1 MKMSKRLVSLLLCVL
16 TVISLMPLSLL
27 EVGAVENTN
36 GLDLKLAW
44 TSVPSGSSIDYV
56 WDSKETDYG
65 WDENRKIHLD
75 VSYKNDGTLSKKYNA
90 GDLKIKLKGI
100 GNANRD
106 YTMQAYDVAA
116 DYIGATNKTHKWSYS
131 WDSATDIY
139 TFINNEDI
147 DVGVAGSFELIWDY
161 SPFKTKNNYKEVLSA
176 SFYDK
181 DDNLLLKS
189 NEVTYSETR
198 FKKIPYAFTNMYR
211 AYSIL
216 LSSFDTSA
224 IKLDTSKEYICYKV
238 DARLYWA
245 YKQTYKQKGEVPLRE
260 DSIEQTFKISADA
273 LVFDDSKTYLSSNKG
288 EGSNKYYTVSNTP
301 TLYIFYPCDKNYD
314 SSGKVIGYNGRSGEV
329 SCSAKGMYYED
340 DFYTDFIDNTDTYGI
355 QSELYTDYVWGSRLW
370 TSFSNY
376 VSGNENKYY
385 NDNYVSPELLY
396 SKNDYDLTVDTY
408 NSWINGFDGKDIA
421 IGNFLSLR
429 WYKSDED
436 GEYYVVFKFNG
447 QTLNKRADS
456 ILDIVDI
463 INNDVNTYTSCESD
477 DKYTENLR
485 RTYTATLV
493 EGSGTK
499 GKLKVDCS
507 YVHTPKEN
515 TSTEVVLDRDD
526 ALGDSVRGIDGLGIT
541 YDFIFATTNK
551 YYNRLLKDNEYSW
564 KSVTLPKKSDIVSF
578 DNTVVD
584 CKIKVLV
591 RYVNSKN
598 YILLKETQLSDEEV
612 VYDLPEGVCGVKLV
626 ILKGDEKV
634 DYTLYKLFKASL
646 KVDLHLDKSLNTD
659 DEYIADGVYID
670 SRVIINPYYSY
681 YVNGIEKDL
690 KDSKYF
696 AIDNYYDSFE
706 GFFTNEEVGNYGDKG
721 YGVSISTFDK
731 NTYGHEVTRSTPN
744 KTGFTSRVYAP
755 IHILK
760 NILKSYLSYNDYK
773 KVSDTVDS
781 YNLDA
786 TLHFECNNQK
796 TPLTKFSVVLMLQD
810 TCFLD
815 SKDLSPESILKNSKI
830 SLVEEDYKYKSVSDF
845 VKVKLVKDY
854 KGCVFIRYDF
864 DFSNQKDIC
873 LDKDSNE
880 IRISLPVKYDKLS
893 KSSNASLKFG
903 NGKWDD
909 WSSNITYMGVIIDD
923 DMSIESSLRCFSDIY
938 DFNDNN
944 VTKELMYYTSCG
956 VPKPSGAKEYYRK
969 ATLSSKTSLNNYY
982 TEENTSTLLGGDI
995 NYLLELSPKSG
1006 EPYYGIDF
1014 TWMLDNSSDWV
1025 GTFKSLGRFNI
1036 NSSLGYSPLLY
1047 YTYSDNPTEDDWVKG
1062 KYNYVDAKNAW
1073 TLPEGNVKG
1082 LRYKISVEDYEDVRF
1097 SDTAS
1102 VYISMSAPTSED
1114 LVGKYFKAKFTA
1126 KYLLSKDKND
1136 WETLE
1141 SNEVST
1147 KLEKG
1152 IGNLKVLKTD
1162 SSDNNPLSDAH
1173 FDIYNSDGS
1182 VYLSDVVTDD
1192 KGEILVSNMPYGDY
1206 YVKEAKAPKGYVY
1219 SDKKVNFTISS
1230 DDWLI
1235 LNVKNDRIKGTV
1247 EITKKSSISDGYY
1260 DELGNFVRMIT
1271 HWDSSQ
1277 ARLLK
1282 GAVFN
1287 LYDDSN
1293 NLLKSNLVT
1302 NAEGNLRISDLDWG
1316 TYHLKEVKAPDY
1328 YVITNTSKDIKF
1340 SINKDNIESPISLNV
1355 ENCQKPAKVLVK
1367 AFEMSDDGSIS
1378 NTPVQGAEFRLGYGS
1393 SITDKNGIA
1402 FESDNFVF
1410 GNYSLDCTKVPAG
1423 YSKPDISNK
1432 NIVVSEENCNEP
1444 LVIKVGIER
1453 KKASVKFYKVDDKD
1467 ILVPGAKYGLYKE
1480 DGTLIATAITN
1491 DNGFATFE
1499 NTPWGFKYYIQE
1511 IEAPKGYSLN
1521 TEKYKFEV
1529 TANNSDRNLILSVKD
1544 DTLKGSATLL
1554 KTDYS
1559 SGEPVQDAV
1568 YNVYKSDGTLLLKGL
1583 KTNNE
1588 GKLIAKDLEWGT
1600 YYFKEVTAPSGYCLS
1615 DEKVYFSVNYETV
1628 LNEQIVTAEDIKKVD
1643 NTIRITKEIPLA
1655 DINSAQGTPTFLYQI
1670 DGVTDDNKELLYN
1683 ASIVFDKD
1691 SIDLYKEKNPDKTTI
1706 SLSTNVPIADK
1717 GIYTISEKSVLRYAS
1732 SMVVDLKNGEQLSD
1746 NRVVFNIKG
1755 NTNLGE
1761 VTFKSDKLVNS
1772 GLSSNDYSTNVI
1784 SVFEGK
1790 DKPMNKLVAV
1800 YAENTLSTET
1810 IDKSKLTVYMQYT
1823 DGSKKEVAVD
1833 DCTLS
1838 KETFDLSKYSDNT
1851 VYVSYTEEGKTYKT
1865 SFNVIV
1871 AGESE
1876 FSYHELEDGT
1886 LAIDGYKGTD
1896 TTVYFPSQINGKK
1909 VSTIQSNPDEN
1920 GYYSSVSG
1928 LGNVKEVIISDG
1940 IEVIGNGAFKNI
1952 YSSIRY
1958 ILGKGIRR
1966 IEDNAFRE
1974 SKCDFDNIYLPN
1986 CEYVGANAFQYGN
1999 KMIQSLTLKGDNIII
2014 GDSAFY
2020 YVNVLGDMT
2029 LKGDSIIIGA
2039 NAFYSANVL
2048 GDITVDGENVIIGGR
2063 AFYDVSK
2070 YESSENYTYNT
2081 NPGDIVLK
2089 GISSIDSNAF
2099 YEASFKNLIIEGN
2112 GKDSILKSY
2121 SFNWLCYYM
2130 YYNTSNQYKRLAEYY
2145 ENNDCFISIKNV
2157 GTIEKYAFS
2166 SSYHYMGNVF
2176 IEGIDT
2182 KIGESAF
2189 ENLGWNIYSYSDYNS
2204 ILKLTGTFSELNRGA
2219 FRYCSFMTADISGIS
2234 SDTLLDGSL
2243 FNYNPRLKVVK
2254 NANGVLKY
2262 SNSMFD
2268 SCRNLENVEGFREDA
2283 VIEENAFKDTK
2294 FEQVLKDKGLIA

>member
-27 EVGAVENTN
+27 EVGAVENKN
-36 GLDLKLAW
+36 GLELKLAW
-44 TSVPSGSSIDYV
+44 TSASSGSSTEYI
-56 WDSKETDYG
+56 WDSKETYPG
-65 WDENRKIHLD
+65 WDEDREIHLD

-100 GNANRD
+100 GSANRD
-106 YTMQAYDVAA
+106 YITQANRIAA
-116 DYIGATNKTHKWSYS
+116 DHMYDTNKTHKWSYS
-131 WDSATDIY
+131 WDSATDMY

-147 DVGVAGSFELIWDY
+147 DVGVAGSFELIWFY

-198 FKKIPYAFTNMYR
+198 FKKIPYAFTDMFRDN
-211 AYSIL
+211 YSL

-224 IKLDTSKEYICYKV
+224 IKLDTSKEYICYEV
-238 DARLYWA
+238 SASLR
-245 YKQTYKQKGEVPLRE
+245 QEGEVPLRK

-273 LVFDDSKTYLSSNKG
+273 LVFDNSKNYLTSNKE
-288 EGSNKYYTVSNTP
+288 EGGNKYYTVSNTP

-314 SSGKVIGYNGRSGEV
+314 SSGRVLGYNGRSGEV

-340 DFYTDFIDNTDTYGI
+340 DYYTDFIDKTATFNI
-355 QSELYTDYVWGSRLW
+355 KSKLYTEYVWDSRLW

-376 VSGNENKYY
+376 VSGNENKYF
-385 NDNYVSPELLY
+385 DDKYVSPEFLY

-408 NSWINGFDGKDIA
+408 NSWIDGFDGKDIA
-421 IGNFLSLR
+421 IGFMLYLR
-429 WYKSDED
+429 WYKDSDD
-436 GEYYVVFKFNG
+436 GSYYATFRFNN
-447 QTLNKRADS
+447 QTLTKRADS
-456 ILDIVDI
+456 ISDIIDA
-463 INNDVNTYTSCESD
+463 INNDVNTYTSLGD
-477 DKYTENLR
+477 DDDTSTVS

-499 GKLKVDCS
+499 GKLKVDCKCNK
-507 YVHTPKEN
+507 YFKD
-515 TSTEVVLDRDD
+515 TSVDVVLDRDD
-526 ALGDSVRGIDGLGIT
+526 ALGDSVKCIDGLGVT

-551 YYNRLLKDNEYSW
+551 DYNRLLKDNEYSW
-564 KSVTLPKKSDIVSF
+564 KSVTLPKKSDIVSL

-591 RYVNSKN
+591 RYANSKD
-598 YILLKETQLSDEEV
+598 YTLLKEVQLSDEEV
-612 VYDLPEGVCGVKLV
+612 VCDLPEGVCGVKLV

-634 DYTLYKLFKASL
+634 DYTMYKLFKASL
-646 KVDLHLDKSLNTD
+646 KVDLHLDKSLNTK
-659 DEYIADGVYID
+659 DEYIIEKGAD
-670 SRVIINPYYSY
+670 SQVIINPYYSY
-681 YVNGIEKDL
+681 YVNGTEKDL

-706 GFFTNEEVGNYGDKG
+706 AFSADVGNYGDKKQ
-721 YGVSISTFDK
+721 YGVHISTFDK
-731 NTYGHEVTRSTPN
+731 NAYGHEVIRSTPN
-744 KTGFTSRVYAP
+744 YTGHTSRVYAP
-755 IHILK
+755 IHTLENVINLYSYYDNSHQVSNTINSYDLK
-760 NILKSYLSYNDYK
+760 AS
-773 KVSDTVDS
+773 VRFV
-781 YNLDA
+781 
-786 TLHFECNNQK
+786 CVNQK

-815 SKDLSPESILKNSKI
+815 SKDLSPESILKNSEI
-830 SLVEEDYKYKSVSDF
+830 SLSKNYQDKPISLDF

-854 KGCVFIRYDF
+854 KGCIFIRYDF
-864 DFSNQKDIC
+864 DFSSQKDIYMDDDH
-873 LDKDSNE
+873 LNE
-880 IRISLPVKYDKLS
+880 LNITLPVKHDKLS
-893 KSSNASLKFG
+893 KSSNAIFDFG
-903 NGKWDD
+903 KGYWN
-909 WSSNITYMGVIIDD
+909 SNQTYTGVIIDD
-923 DMSIESSLRCFSDIY
+923 DMSIRFDDTYLDDGVVSDIY

-944 VTKELMYYTSCG
+944 VTDESVYYISCKIPQYTS
-956 VPKPSGAKEYYRK
+956 AKEYYRK

-982 TEENTSTLLGGDI
+982 TEENNSALLGGDI

-1014 TWMLDNSSDWV
+1014 TWMFDNSSDWV
-1025 GTFKSLGRFNI
+1025 GTLKSLGKFSVHNT
-1036 NSSLGYSPLLY
+1036 NGYDVAVPLY
-1047 YTYSDNPTEDDWVKG
+1047 YTYSDNPTEDDWFEC
-1062 KYNYVDAKNAW
+1062 KYNYVGIKNAW

-1082 LRYKISVEDYEDVRF
+1082 LRYKISVEDYKNVRL
-1097 SDTAS
+1097 SGAAS
-1102 VYISMSAPTSED
+1102 VYISMSAPTSEN

-1126 KYLLSKDKND
+1126 KYLLSADKND

-1182 VYLSDVVTDD
+1182 VYLADMVTDD
-1192 KGEILVSNMPYGDY
+1192 NGEILVSNMPYGNY
-1206 YVKEAKAPKGYVY
+1206 YVKETKIPKGYTCLNE
-1219 SDKKVNFTISS
+1219 KVNFTISS
-1230 DDWLI
+1230 NDWFI
-1235 LNVKNDRIKGTV
+1235 LNLKNDRIKGTV
-1247 EITKKSSISDGYY
+1247 EITKKSAVSGYY
-1260 DELGNFVRMIT
+1260 DESGNYVGMIT
-1271 HWDSSQ
+1271 NWSSSQ
-1277 ARLLK
+1277 AHLLK

-1328 YVITNTSKDIKF
+1328 YVITNTSKDTKF
-1340 SINKDNIESPISLNV
+1340 TINRDNIESPISLNV
-1355 ENCQKPAKVLVK
+1355 ENGQKPAKVLVK

-1378 NTPVQGAEFRLGYGS
+1378 NIPVQGVEFRLGSGS
-1393 SITDKNGIA
+1393 STTDKNGIA

-1410 GNYSLDCTKVPAG
+1410 NNYSLYCTKVPMG
-1423 YSKPDISNK
+1423 YSIPDISNK

-1444 LVIKVGIER
+1444 VVIKVGIER
-1453 KKASVKFYKVDDKD
+1453 KKVSVKFYKVDAKD
-1467 ILVPGAKYGLYKE
+1467 VLVPGAKYGLYKE
-1480 DGTLIATAITN
+1480 DGTLIATTITN
-1491 DNGFATFE
+1491 DKGFATFE
-1499 NTPWGFKYYIQE
+1499 SIPWGFKYYIRE

-1521 TEKYKFEV
+1521 TEKYKFEI

-1544 DTLKGSATLL
+1544 DTLKGSVTLL

-1559 SGEPVQDAV
+1559 SGEPVQGAV
-1568 YNVYKSDGTLLLKGL
+1568 YNVYKSDDTLLSEGL

-1670 DGVTDDNKELLYN
+1670 DGVSDDNKELLYN

-1706 SLSTNVPIADK
+1706 SLSTNVPIIDK

-1761 VTFKSDKLVNS
+1761 VAFKSDKLVNS

-1784 SVFEGK
+1784 SVSEGK

-1800 YAENTLSTET
+1800 YTEDTLSTET

-1833 DCTLS
+1833 SCTLS

-1865 SFNVIV
+1865 SFNVTV
-1871 AGESE
+1871 AGESD

-1909 VSTIQSNPDEN
+1909 VSTIQSNPNEN

-1928 LGNVKEVIISDG
+1928 LDNVKEVIISDG
-1940 IEVIGNGAFKNI
+1940 IEVIGNGAFRNI

-1958 ILGKGIRR
+1958 ILGKGIHR
-1966 IEDNAFRE
+1966 IEDNAFSE

-1999 KMIQSLTLKGDNIII
+1999 KLFQSL
-2014 GDSAFY
+2014 
-2020 YVNVLGDMT
+2020 T
-2029 LKGDSIIIGA
+2029 LKGDSIIIG
-2039 NAFYSANVL
+2039 NSAFYDANVL
-2048 GDITVDGENVIIGGR
+2048 GNIILDGKNVTISDR

-2070 YESSENYTYNT
+2070 YDSLNYTYND

-2089 GISSIDSNAF
+2089 GISSIGSYAF

-2112 GKDSILKSY
+2112 GKDSVLKSN
-2121 SFNWLCYYM
+2121 SFNWLCYNM
-2130 YYNTSNQYKRLAEYY
+2130 CRNNGDQYKRLAEYY

-2157 GTIEKYAFS
+2157 GTIEKYAFES
-2166 SSYHYMGNVF
+2166 NYHFMGNVL
-2176 IEGIDT
+2176 IEGNDT
-2182 KIGESAF
+2182 KIGEVAF
-2189 ENLGWNIYSYSDYNS
+2189 DDLGKNIQSYSDYNN
-2204 ILKLTGTFSELNRGA
+2204 ILKLTGTFSEINRGA
-2219 FRYCSFMTADISGIS
+2219 FRDSSFMTADLTGIS
-2234 SDTLLDGSL
+2234 SDTLLSDSL
-2243 FNYNPRLKVVK
+2243 FWYDTRLKVVK
-2254 NANGVLKY
+2254 NANGILKY
-2262 SNSMFD
+2262 SISMFEY
-2268 SCRNLENVEGFREDA
+2268 CGNLENVEGFREDA

-2294 FEQVLKDKGLIA
+2294 FEQVLKDKGLIT

>member
-1 MKMSKRLVSLLLCVL
+1 MKMSKRLVSLLLCIL
-16 TVISLMPLSLL
+16 TVVSLMPLSLL

-36 GLDLKLAW
+36 GLELKLNW
-44 TSVPSGSSIDYV
+44 VSVPHGSSSTDYV
-56 WDSKETDYG
+56 WNSSEFGGSEDRS
-65 WDENRKIHLD
+65 IHLD

-90 GDLKIKLKGI
+90 GDLKIKLNGI
-100 GNANRD
+100 GNANRY
-106 YTMQAYDVAA
+106 YTRLASDVAA
-116 DYIGATNKTHKWSYS
+116 DYMSDTDKTHKWSYS
-131 WDSATDIY
+131 WDSATDMY

-147 DVGVAGSFELIWDY
+147 DVGVAGSFELIWGY
-161 SPFKTKNNYKEVLSA
+161 SPYETKNNYKEVLSA

-198 FKKIPYAFTNMYR
+198 FKKIPYAFTKIANKG
-211 AYSIL
+211 SS
-216 LSSFDTSA
+216 LSSFDTSNIA
-224 IKLDTSKEYICYKV
+224 LDDSKEYIGFDV
-238 DARLYWA
+238 DARLHWYLDE
-245 YKQTYKQKGEVPLRE
+245 KGEVPLQW
-260 DSIEQTFKISADA
+260 DSVIQTFKISADA
-273 LVFDDSKTYLSSNKG
+273 LVFDDNKKYLMCNEEKDD
-288 EGSNKYYTVSNTP
+288 NKYYTVNGNDKDK
-301 TLYIFYPCDKNYD
+301 LYVFYPCDKIKD
-314 SSGKVIGYNGRSGEV
+314 SSGKVTGRKGRNV
-329 SCSAKGMYYED
+329 DISCTAKGKYCED
-340 DFYTDFIDNTDTYGI
+340 DYYTDFKDQTYSYKI
-355 QSELYTDYVWGSRLW
+355 NPVSYNEYEWGERLW
-370 TSFSNY
+370 TSFSNK
-376 VSGNENKYY
+376 VTGTNHGNMHLNSDDYKA
-385 NDNYVSPELLY
+385 DFCVRDGWVSPKTMY

-408 NSWINGFDGKDIA
+408 NSWIDGFDGEDID
-421 IGNFLSLR
+421 IGNIRDSLYLR
-429 WYKSDED
+429 WYKDSDD
-436 GEYYVVFKFNG
+436 GNFYVAFRINMG
-447 QTLNKRADS
+447 QTLKKRADS
-456 ILDIVDI
+456 ISDVVDV
-463 INNDVNTYTSCESD
+463 INKDVNTYTSCEGSNE
-477 DKYTENLR
+477 YTERSR

-493 EGSGTK
+493 EGSGSK
-499 GKLKVDCS
+499 GKIRLDCS
-507 YVHTPKEN
+507 YVHTPNYN
-515 TSTEVVLDRDD
+515 TSKEVVLDRDD
-526 ALGDSVRGIDGLGIT
+526 AIGNSVKCIDGLGIT

-551 YYNRLLKDNEYSW
+551 QYNRLLKDNEYSW

-578 DNTVVD
+578 DGTVVD

-591 RYVNSKN
+591 RYVNDKD
-598 YILLKETQLSDEEV
+598 YTLLKETQLLDEEA

-626 ILKGDEKV
+626 ILKGNEQV
-634 DYTLYKLFKASL
+634 DYTMYKLFKANL
-646 KVDLHLDKSLNTD
+646 KVDLHLDKSLNTK
-659 DEYIADGVYID
+659 DEYIIEDD
-670 SRVIINPYYSY
+670 SDDSIIEITPHYSY
-681 YVNGIEKDL
+681 YVNGVEKDL

-696 AIDNYYDSFE
+696 ATYNYYD
-706 GFFTNEEVGNYGDKG
+706 TIDNPWVGNYGDKQ
-721 YGVSISTFDK
+721 GVLIKTFDK
-731 NTYGHEVTRSTPN
+731 NTYGHEVTRSTPGGSVL
-744 KTGFTSRVYAP
+744 TRREWVH
-755 IHILK
+755 IHALK
-760 NILKSYLSYNDYK
+760 NAISYYLYYDNYDNK
-773 KVSDTVDS
+773 EVSNTVDS
-781 YNLDA
+781 YNLKTRLD
-786 TLHFECNNQK
+786 FICNDK
-796 TPLTKFSVVLMLQD
+796 EAPLTKFSISFLLQD
-810 TCFLD
+810 TVID
-815 SKDLSPESILKNSKI
+815 NKDLSPESILKNSKI
-830 SLVEEDYKYKSVSDF
+830 YLQSIDQDNVKVKDNH
-845 VKVKLVKDY
+845 VKVKLIKDY
-854 KGCVFIRYDF
+854 KVKGCIFIRYDF
-864 DFSNQKDIC
+864 DFTDERDTFLGGNYGSVD
-873 LDKDSNE
+873 LDATHLY
-880 IRISLPVKYDKLS
+880 ISLPVKYDKLS
-893 KSSNASLKFG
+893 PGLSNTHMGIIIEDNMLVEAHRSDSQQGTAKDTDDYNE
-903 NGKWDD
+903 NGKTDED
-909 WSSNITYMGVIIDD
+909 VYYDSAKISRYSS
-923 DMSIESSLRCFSDIY
+923 
-938 DFNDNN
+938 
-944 VTKELMYYTSCG
+944 
-956 VPKPSGAKEYYRK
+956 AKEYYRK
-969 ATLSSKTSLNNYY
+969 ATLRSRTPLDNYY
-982 TEENTSTLLGGDI
+982 SEENKPVVLGEDI
-995 NYLLELSPKSG
+995 DYLLELSPKSA
-1006 EPYYGIDF
+1006 ESYYGIDF
-1014 TWMLDNSSDWV
+1014 TWMFDNSSDWV
-1025 GTFKSLGRFNI
+1025 GTLKSLGKFGV
-1036 NSSLGYSPLLY
+1036 NSPQGYYPQLY
-1047 YTYSDNPTEDDWVKG
+1047 YTYSDNPTEDDWVKS
-1062 KYNYVDAKNAW
+1062 KYNYVDVKNAW
-1073 TLPEGNVKG
+1073 TLPEGDVKG
-1082 LRYKISVEDYEDVRF
+1082 LRYKISVEDYNDVKL

-1152 IGNLKVLKTD
+1152 AGNLKVLKTD

-1206 YVKEAKAPKGYVY
+1206 YVKETKSPKGYVY

-1247 EITKKSSISDGYY
+1247 KVTKLSMQGGEYWTDGGYY
-1260 DELGNFVRMIT
+1260 DESGNFVNIKSPWVSPTR
-1271 HWDSSQ
+1271 S
-1277 ARLLK
+1277 LK
-1282 GAVFN
+1282 GAVFD

-1302 NAEGNLRISDLDWG
+1302 DAEGSLRIPDLDWG

-1328 YVITNTSKDIKF
+1328 YVITNTSKDTKF
-1340 SINKDNIESPISLNV
+1340 TINRDNVESPISLNV
-1355 ENCQKPAKVLVK
+1355 ENGQKPAKVLVE

-1378 NTPVQGAEFRLGYGS
+1378 NIPVQGVTFNFDVHKA
-1393 SITDKNGIA
+1393 ITDKNGKA

-1410 GNYSLDCTKVPAG
+1410 GTYYFGCTEVPEG
-1423 YSKPDISNK
+1423 YSKPDIPNGGA
-1432 NIVVSEENCNEP
+1432 IVVSEENCDKP
-1444 LVIKVGIER
+1444 LVIKVGLKR

-1467 ILVPGAKYGLYKE
+1467 VLVPGAKYGLYKE
-1480 DGTLIATAITN
+1480 DGTLIATATTN
-1491 DNGFATFE
+1491 EKGFATFE
-1499 NTPWGFKYYIQE
+1499 NIPCFTTLESIPLGIKYYIQE
-1511 IEAPKGYSLN
+1511 IDAPKGYSLN
-1521 TEKYKFEV
+1521 TEKYKFKV
-1529 TANNSDRNLILSVKD
+1529 TTNNNDLVLSVKD
-1544 DTLKGSATLL
+1544 NTLKGSVILL

-1559 SGEPVQDAV
+1559 SGEPVQGAV
-1568 YNVYKSDGTLLLKGL
+1568 YNVYKSDGTLLLKDL

-1600 YYFKEVTAPSGYCLS
+1600 YYFKEATAPSGYCLS

-1706 SLSTNVPIADK
+1706 SLSTNVPIIDK
-1717 GIYTISEKSVLRYAS
+1717 GIYTVSEKSVLRYAS
-1732 SMVVDLKNGEQLSD
+1732 SGVVDLKNGEQLSD

-1761 VTFKSDKLVNS
+1761 VTFKSDKLINS

-1800 YAENTLSTET
+1800 YAEDTLSTET

-1851 VYVSYTEEGKTYKT
+1851 VYVSYIEEGKTYKT
-1865 SFNVIV
+1865 SFNVTV

-1920 GYYSSVSG
+1920 GYYSRVSG
-1928 LGNVKEVIISDG
+1928 LDNVKEVIISDG

-2014 GDSAFY
+2014 GDFAFY
-2020 YVNVLGDMT
+2020 Y
-2029 LKGDSIIIGA
+2029 
-2039 NAFYSANVL
+2039 ANVS
-2048 GDITVDGENVIIGGR
+2048 GDITIDGKNVTIGER

-2070 YESSENYTYNT
+2070 YESPENYTYNT
-2081 NPGDIVLK
+2081 NPGNIVLK
-2089 GISSIDSNAF
+2089 GVSSIGSNAF

-2112 GKDSILKSY
+2112 GKDSVLKSY

-2130 YYNTSNQYKRLAEYY
+2130 YYTSNQYESLAKYY
-2145 ENNDCFISIKNV
+2145 KNNDCFISIKNV

-2189 ENLGWNIYSYSDYNS
+2189 ENLGGNIYSYSDYNS

-2243 FNYNPRLKVVK
+2243 FNYSPRLKVVK

-2294 FEQVLKDKGLIA
+2294 FEQVLKDKGLIT

>member
-36 GLDLKLAW
+36 GLELKLAW
-44 TSVPSGSSIDYV
+44 TSVPSGSSTDYV

-106 YTMQAYDVAA
+106 YIMQAYDVAA

-131 WDSATDIY
+131 WDSATDMY

-147 DVGVAGSFELIWDY
+147 DVGVAGSFELIWNY

-273 LVFDDSKTYLSSNKG
+273 LVFDDSKNYLSSNKE

-340 DFYTDFIDNTDTYGI
+340 DYYTDFIDKTDTYGI

-385 NDNYVSPELLY
+385 NDNYISPELLY
-396 SKNDYDLTVDTY
+396 SKNDYDLTVATY

-429 WYKSDED
+429 WYKSDEN

-456 ILDIVDI
+456 ISDIVDI
-463 INNDVNTYTSCESD
+463 INNDVNTYTSCESA

-507 YVHTPKEN
+507 YVHVPEEN
-515 TSTEVVLDRDD
+515 TSTEVVLDKDD
-526 ALGDSVRGIDGLGIT
+526 ALGDSVKGIDGLGMT

-564 KSVTLPKKSDIVSF
+564 KSVTLPKKSDIISF
-578 DNTVVD
+578 DNTAVD

-591 RYVNSKN
+591 RYANSKD
-598 YILLKETQLSDEEV
+598 YTLLKEMQLSDEEV

-626 ILKGDEKV
+626 ILKSDEKV
-634 DYTLYKLFKASL
+634 DYTMYKLFKASL

-659 DEYIADGVYID
+659 DEYIEDGVYMD

-706 GFFTNEEVGNYGDKG
+706 GFFTNEAVGNYGDKK
-721 YGVSISTFDK
+721 YGVGISTFDK

-755 IHILK
+755 IHTLE
-760 NILKSYLSYNDYK
+760 NILKSYLSYKDYK

-815 SKDLSPESILKNSKI
+815 SKDLSSESILKNSKI
-830 SLVEEDYKYKSVSDF
+830 SLVEQDYKYKSVSDF

-864 DFSNQKDIC
+864 DFSNQRDIC

-880 IRISLPVKYDKLS
+880 IRISLPVKHDKLS

-909 WSSNITYMGVIIDD
+909 WSSNITYMGIIIDD
-923 DMSIESSLRCFSDIY
+923 DMSIKSSLRCFSDIY

-944 VTKELMYYTSCG
+944 VTKELMYYISCG
-956 VPKPSGAKEYYRK
+956 VPEHSGAKEYYRK
-969 ATLSSKTSLNNYY
+969 STLISKTSLNNYY
-982 TEENTSTLLGGDI
+982 TEENNSVLLGGGID
-995 NYLLELSPKSG
+995 YLLKLSPKSA

-1014 TWMLDNSSDWV
+1014 TWMFDNSSDWI
-1025 GTFKSLGRFNI
+1025 GTLKSLGRFSI
-1036 NSSLGYSPLLY
+1036 NSPLGYSPLLY

-1062 KYNYVDAKNAW
+1062 KYNYVDVKNAW
-1073 TLPEGNVKG
+1073 TLPEGDVKG
-1082 LRYKISVEDYEDVRF
+1082 LRYKISVEDYNDVKL

-1126 KYLLSKDKND
+1126 KYLLSADKND

-1206 YVKEAKAPKGYVY
+1206 YVKETKAPKGYVY

-1247 EITKKSSISDGYY
+1247 EITKKSAVSSY
-1260 DELGNFVRMIT
+1260 DDESGNYVEMIT
-1271 HWDSSQ
+1271 NWDSSE
-1277 ARLLK
+1277 AHLLK
-1282 GAVFN
+1282 GAVFD

-1328 YVITNTSKDIKF
+1328 YVITNTSKDTKF
-1340 SINKDNIESPISLNV
+1340 TINRDNVESPISLNV
-1355 ENCQKPAKVLVK
+1355 ENGQKPAKVLVK
-1367 AFEMSDDGSIS
+1367 AFEMSDDGSVS
-1378 NTPVQGAEFRLGYGS
+1378 NIPVQGVEFRLGSGS
-1393 SITDKNGIA
+1393 STTDKNGIA

-1410 GNYSLDCTKVPAG
+1410 GNYSLYCTKVPAG
-1423 YSKPDISNK
+1423 YSIPDTNNR
-1432 NIVVSEENCNEP
+1432 NIVVSEENCKEP
-1444 LVIKVGIER
+1444 VVIKVGIER

-1467 ILVPGAKYGLYKE
+1467 ELVPGAKYGLYKE
-1480 DGTLIATAITN
+1480 DGTLIDTAITN
-1491 DNGFATFE
+1491 EKGFATFE
-1499 NTPWGFKYYIQE
+1499 NIPWGFKYYIQE

-1521 TEKYKFEV
+1521 TEKYRFEV
-1529 TANNSDRNLILSVKD
+1529 TANNSDRNLILSVED
-1544 DTLKGSATLL
+1544 DTLKGSVTLL

-1559 SGEPVQDAV
+1559 SGEPVQGAV
-1568 YNVYKSDGTLLLKGL
+1568 YNVYKSDDTLLLKGL

-1600 YYFKEVTAPSGYCLS
+1600 YYFKEVTAPNGYCLS

-1628 LNEQIVTAEDIKKVD
+1628 LNVQIVTAEDIKKVD
-1643 NTIRITKEIPLA
+1643 NTIRVTKEIPLA

-1706 SLSTNVPIADK
+1706 SLSTNVPIIDK
-1717 GIYTISEKSVLRYAS
+1717 GIYTVSEKSVLRYAS
-1732 SMVVDLKNGEQLSD
+1732 SWVADLKNGEQLSD

-1772 GLSSNDYSTNVI
+1772 GLSSNDYSINVI
-1784 SVFEGK
+1784 SVSEGK
-1790 DKPMNKLVAV
+1790 DKPMDKLVAV
-1800 YAENTLSTET
+1800 YAEDTLSTET
-1810 IDKSKLTVYMQYT
+1810 IDKSKLTVYMQYS

-1865 SFNVIV
+1865 SFNVTV

-1909 VSTIQSNPDEN
+1909 VSTIQSNPDES

-1928 LGNVKEVIISDG
+1928 LDNVKEVIISDG
-1940 IEVIGNGAFKNI
+1940 IEVIGNSAFQ
-1952 YSSIRY
+1952 STSIRY

-1966 IEDNAFRE
+1966 IEDNAFRY
-1974 SKCDFDNIYLPN
+1974 SSGDFDSIYLPN
-1986 CEYVGANAFQYGN
+1986 CEYVGAEAFEYGN
-1999 KMIQSLTLKGDNIII
+1999 KLIQSL
-2014 GDSAFY
+2014 
-2020 YVNVLGDMT
+2020 T
-2029 LKGDSIIIGA
+2029 LKGDSIIIG
-2039 NAFYSANVL
+2039 NYAFDNANVL
-2048 GDITVDGENVIIGGR
+2048 GDIIIDGKNVTISDG
-2063 AFYDVSK
+2063 AFYDVSR
-2070 YESSENYTYNT
+2070 YDSLNYTYND

-2089 GISSIDSNAF
+2089 GVSSIGSSAF

-2112 GKDSILKSY
+2112 GKDSVLKSY
-2121 SFNWLCYYM
+2121 SFTWL
-2130 YYNTSNQYKRLAEYY
+2130 YYNMCRNNGDQYKRLAEYC

-2157 GTIEKYAFS
+2157 GTIEKYAFGS
-2166 SSYHYMGNVF
+2166 CYQFMGNVF

-2189 ENLGWNIYSYSDYNS
+2189 GNMGTNIESYSDYNN
-2204 ILKLTGTFSELNRGA
+2204 ILKLTGTFSEINRGA
-2219 FRYCSFMTADISGIS
+2219 FSYGSFMTADLSGVS
-2234 SDTLLDGSL
+2234 SDTLLGDYL
-2243 FNYNPRLKVVK
+2243 FSYIRRLKVVK
-2254 NANGVLKY
+2254 NANGILKY
-2262 SNSMFD
+2262 PNSMFK
-2268 SCRNLENVEGFREDA
+2268 SCRSLENVEGFREDA
-2283 VIEENAFKDTK
+2283 VIGEGVFEDTK
-2294 FEQVLKDKGLIA
+2294 FEQVLKDKGLLS

>member
-27 EVGAVENTN
+27 EVGAVENKN
-36 GLDLKLAW
+36 GLKLNLAW
-44 TSVPSGSSIDYV
+44 TSVSSGSSTEYI
-56 WDSKETDYG
+56 WDSKETDNG
-65 WDENRKIHLD
+65 WDKDRKIHLE

-100 GNANRD
+100 GNAYRD
-106 YTMQAYDVAA
+106 YIVRAVDIAA
-116 DYIGATNKTHKWSYS
+116 DYIDSTNKTHKWSYS
-131 WDSATDIY
+131 WDKATDMY

-147 DVGVAGSFELIWDY
+147 DVGVAGSFELIWEY
-161 SPFKTKNNYKEVLSA
+161 SPFRTKNNYKEVLSA

-198 FKKIPYAFTNMYR
+198 FKKIPYAFKGIS
-211 AYSIL
+211 YSGSL
-216 LSSFDTSA
+216 LSSFDTSN
-224 IKLDTSKEYICYKV
+224 IDLDDSKEYVSLSV
-238 DARLYWA
+238 DTRLCWDYN
-245 YKQTYKQKGEVPLRE
+245 KEGEVPIQK
-260 DSIEQTFKISADA
+260 DSVSQTFKISADA
-273 LVFDDSKTYLSSNKG
+273 LVFDSNKNYLMCNEERDG
-288 EGSNKYYTVSNTP
+288 NKYYTVNNMSNNMSG
-301 TLYIFYPCDKNYD
+301 LYVFYPCDKIID
-314 SSGKVIGYNGRSGEV
+314 SSGKATGYTGRGV
-329 SCSAKGMYYED
+329 DISCTAKGKYYED
-340 DFYTDFIDNTDTYGI
+340 DYYTDFIDRTCSYPIRTRSYI
-355 QSELYTDYVWGSRLW
+355 EYVWGDRLW
-370 TSFSNY
+370 TSFSNKVQGRNHEDMHRNNPSGKNPLCRQY
-376 VSGNENKYY
+376 GWVSSREM
-385 NDNYVSPELLY
+385 Y
-396 SKNDYDLTVDTY
+396 SKNDYDLSVDTY
-408 NSWINGFDGKDIA
+408 NSWINGFDGKDID
-421 IGNFLSLR
+421 IGDYLDLR

-436 GEYYVVFKFNG
+436 GEYYVAFRFNG

-456 ILDIVDI
+456 ISDIVDI
-463 INNDVNTYTSCESD
+463 INKDVNSYTSCESN
-477 DKYTENLR
+477 DKYTENMR

-493 EGSGTK
+493 EGSGSK

-507 YVHTPKEN
+507 FIHTPKYN
-515 TSTEVVLDRDD
+515 NSTEVVLDRDD
-526 ALGDSVRGIDGLGIT
+526 ALGDSVKGIDGLGVT

-551 YYNRLLKDNEYSW
+551 YYNRLLQDNEYSW
-564 KSVTLPKKSDIVSF
+564 KSVTLPKKSGIVSF

-591 RYVNSKN
+591 RYANSKN
-598 YILLKETQLSDEEV
+598 YILLKETQLSDEEI
-612 VYDLPEGVCGVKLV
+612 VYDLPEGVCSVKLV
-626 ILKGDEKV
+626 ILKGDDKV

-646 KVDLHLDKSLNTD
+646 KVDLHLDKSLNTK
-659 DEYIADGVYID
+659 DEYIIEDAVNTD
-670 SRVIINPYYSY
+670 SIIAITPYYSY
-681 YVNGIEKDL
+681 YVNGVEKDL

-696 AIDNYYDSFE
+696 ATNNYYDSAE
-706 GFFTNEEVGNYGDKG
+706 GYSLWVGNYGDKEF
-721 YGVSISTFDK
+721 GVPIDTFDK

-744 KTGFTSRVYAP
+744 KTGFEKMEWVH
-755 IHILK
+755 IHTIK
-760 NILKSYLSYNDYK
+760 NVISYSLYYQGPEEESK
-773 KVSDTVDS
+773 TVDS

-786 TLHFECNNQK
+786 DLDFSCIDKNA
-796 TPLTKFSVVLMLQD
+796 PLTKFSVSLLLQD
-810 TCFLD
+810 IFID
-815 SKDLSPESILKNSKI
+815 KKDLSSESILKNSKI
-830 SLVEEDYKYKSVSDF
+830 SLQKNGESVYNH
-845 VKVKLVKDY
+845 VKVKLIKDY
-854 KGCVFIRYDF
+854 KGRIFIRYDF
-864 DFSNQKDIC
+864 DFTDERDTF
-873 LDKDSNE
+873 LDGNNLH
-880 IRISLPVKYDKLS
+880 ISLPVKYDKLS
-893 KSSNASLKFG
+893 SSSPYTNMGIIIEDNMLIKADYHSSSNQRQGKVTDDDDYND
-903 NGKWDD
+903 NGKTDED
-909 WSSNITYMGVIIDD
+909 VYYA
-923 DMSIESSLRCFSDIY
+923 SSLISKS
-938 DFNDNN
+938 
-944 VTKELMYYTSCG
+944 T
-956 VPKPSGAKEYYRK
+956 GAKEYYRK
-969 ATLSSKTSLNNYY
+969 ATLRSKTSLALNSYY

-1014 TWMLDNSSDWV
+1014 TWMFDNSSDWV
-1025 GTFKSLGRFNI
+1025 GTLKSLGRFNI
-1036 NSSLGYSPLLY
+1036 NSPLGYSPLLY
-1047 YTYSDNPTEDDWVKG
+1047 YTYSDNPTEDDWLKC
-1062 KYNYVDAKNAW
+1062 KYNYVDKENAW

-1182 VYLSDVVTDD
+1182 VYLNDVVTDD
-1192 KGEILVSNMPYGDY
+1192 NGEILVSNIPYGDY
-1206 YVKEAKAPKGYVY
+1206 YIKETKIPKGYTCLNE
-1219 SDKKVNFTISS
+1219 KVNFTISS

-1247 EITKKSSISDGYY
+1247 EITKKSAVSSYG
-1260 DELGNFVRMIT
+1260 DESYNYVSMIYPQG
-1271 HWDSSQ
+1271 SSQ

-1287 LYDDSN
+1287 LYDDNN

-1302 NAEGNLRISDLDWG
+1302 NAEGSLRIQDLDWG

-1328 YVITNTSKDIKF
+1328 YVITDTSKDTEF
-1340 SINKDNIESPISLNV
+1340 LINRDNVESPISLNV
-1355 ENCQKPAKVLVK
+1355 ENGQKPAKVLVK
-1367 AFEMSDDGSIS
+1367 AFEMSDDGSVS
-1378 NTPVQGAEFRLGYGS
+1378 NIPVQDVEFRLGSGS
-1393 SITDKNGIA
+1393 STTDKNGIA

-1410 GNYSLDCTKVPAG
+1410 GNYSLYCTKVPAG
-1423 YSKPDISNK
+1423 YSIPDINNR
-1432 NIVVSEENCNEP
+1432 NIVVSEENCDKP

-1453 KKASVKFYKVDDKD
+1453 KKASVRFYKVDDKD
-1467 ILVPGAKYGLYKE
+1467 VLVPGAKYGLYKE
-1480 DGTLIATAITN
+1480 DDTLIDTAITN
-1491 DNGFATFE
+1491 EKGFATFE
-1499 NTPWGFKYYIQE
+1499 NIPWGFKYYIQE

-1521 TEKYKFEV
+1521 TEKYKFEI
-1529 TANNSDRNLILSVKD
+1529 TANNSDKSLILSVKD
-1544 DTLKGSATLL
+1544 DTLKGSVTLL

-1559 SGEPVQDAV
+1559 SGESVQGAV
-1568 YNVYKSDGTLLLKGL
+1568 YNVYKSNDTLLLKDL

-1588 GKLIAKDLEWGT
+1588 GKLIAKDLDWGT

-1643 NTIRITKEIPLA
+1643 NTIRITKEISLV

-1691 SIDLYKEKNPDKTTI
+1691 SIDLYKEKNPDKDTI
-1706 SLSTNVPIADK
+1706 SLSTNVPIIDK

-1784 SVFEGK
+1784 SVSEGK

-1800 YAENTLSTET
+1800 YAEDTLSAET

-1865 SFNVIV
+1865 SFNVTV

-1928 LGNVKEVIISDG
+1928 LDNVKEVIISDG
-1940 IEVIGNGAFKNI
+1940 IEVVGNSAFQ
-1952 YSSIRY
+1952 STSIRY

-1966 IEDNAFRE
+1966 IEDNAFRY
-1974 SKCDFDNIYLPN
+1974 SSGDFDSIYLPN
-1986 CEYVGANAFQYGN
+1986 CEYVGAEAFEYGN
-1999 KMIQSLTLKGDNIII
+1999 KLVQSL
-2014 GDSAFY
+2014 
-2020 YVNVLGDMT
+2020 T
-2029 LKGDSIIIGA
+2029 LKGDSIIIG
-2039 NAFYSANVL
+2039 NSAFYNVNVL
-2048 GDITVDGENVIIGGR
+2048 GDITIDGKNVTIGER
-2063 AFYDVSK
+2063 AFYDVSRYK
-2070 YESSENYTYNT
+2070 SLNYTYND

-2089 GISSIDSNAF
+2089 GISSVGSNAF

-2112 GKDSILKSY
+2112 GKDSVLKSY
-2121 SFNWLCYYM
+2121 SFTWL
-2130 YYNTSNQYKRLAEYY
+2130 YYNMCRNNGDQYKRLAEYC

-2157 GTIEKYAFS
+2157 GTIEKYAFTS
-2166 SSYHYMGNVF
+2166 CYQYMGNVL

-2189 ENLGWNIYSYSDYNS
+2189 GNMGTNIESYSDYNN
-2204 ILKLTGTFSELNRGA
+2204 ILKLTGTFSEINRGA
-2219 FRYCSFMTADISGIS
+2219 FSYGSFMTADLSGVS
-2234 SDTLLDGSL
+2234 SDTLLGDYL
-2243 FNYNPRLKVVK
+2243 FSYIRRLKVVK
-2254 NANGVLKY
+2254 NANGILKY
-2262 SNSMFD
+2262 SNSMFN

-2283 VIEENAFKDTK
+2283 VIGEGAFNDTK
-2294 FEQVLKDKGLIA
+2294 FEQVLKDKGLIT

>member
-16 TVISLMPLSLL
+16 TVVSLMPLSLL

-36 GLDLKLAW
+36 GLELKLAW
-44 TSVPSGSSIDYV
+44 TSASSGSSTDYI
-56 WDSKETDYG
+56 WDSKETYPG
-65 WDENRKIHLD
+65 WDEKRKIHLD

-106 YTMQAYDVAA
+106 YTMQAYAVAA
-116 DYIGATNKTHKWSYS
+116 DYMNDTNKTHKWSYS
-131 WDSATDIY
+131 WDRATDMY

-147 DVGVAGSFELIWDY
+147 DVGVAGSFELIWEY
-161 SPFKTKNNYKEVLSA
+161 SPFNTKNNYKEVLSA

-198 FKKIPYAFTNMYR
+198 FKKIPYAFTDMYR
-211 AYSIL
+211 DNSSL

-224 IKLDTSKEYICYKV
+224 IKVDTSKEYICYEV
-238 DARLYWA
+238 DAHLYWA
-245 YKQTYKQKGEVPLRE
+245 YKQTYKQKGEVPLHE

-273 LVFDDSKTYLSSNKG
+273 LVFDDSKKYLSSNKE
-288 EGSNKYYTVSNTP
+288 EGSNKYYTVSNAS

-340 DFYTDFIDNTDTYGI
+340 DYYTDFIDKTVTFNI
-355 QSELYTDYVWGSRLW
+355 NSKLYTEYVWDNRLW

-376 VSGNENKYY
+376 VSGNENKYF
-385 NDNYVSPELLY
+385 NDKYVSPESLY

-421 IGNFLSLR
+421 IGGYLSLR

-436 GEYYVVFKFNG
+436 GNYYVAFRFNG

-456 ILDIVDI
+456 ISDIVDI
-463 INNDVNTYTSCESD
+463 INNDVNTYTSSD
-477 DKYTENLR
+477 SGM
-485 RTYTATLV
+485 TYTATLV

-507 YVHTPKEN
+507 YVNRPQRN
-515 TSTEVVLDRDD
+515 TSIEVVLDRDD
-526 ALGDSVRGIDGLGIT
+526 ALGDSVKCIDGLGIT

-551 YYNRLLKDNEYSW
+551 DYNRLLKDNEYSW

-591 RYVNSKN
+591 RYANNKD
-598 YILLKETQLSDEEV
+598 YTLLKEMQLSDEEI

-634 DYTLYKLFKASL
+634 DYSMYKLFKASL

-659 DEYIADGVYID
+659 DEYIIEKGAD
-670 SRVIINPYYSY
+670 SQVIINPYYSY
-681 YVNGIEKDL
+681 YVNETEKDL

-696 AIDNYYDSFE
+696 AIDNYYGSFE
-706 GFFTNEEVGNYGDKG
+706 NSYSIPNTTDVSHYGGKKH
-721 YGVSISTFDK
+721 YGVPVSVFDK
-731 NTYGHEVTRSTPN
+731 NTYGYVVTRSTPT
-744 KTGFTSRVYAP
+744 KTGYTSRVYAP
-755 IHILK
+755 IHTLE
-760 NILKSYLSYNDYK
+760 NILYLSSDYYYDK
-773 KVSDTVDS
+773 QVSNTIDS
-781 YNLDA
+781 YNIKACVRFVCL
-786 TLHFECNNQK
+786 NQK

-830 SLVEEDYKYKSVSDF
+830 SLSKNYQDKPISLDF
-845 VKVKLVKDY
+845 VKIKLVKDY
-854 KGCVFIRYDF
+854 KGCIFIRYDF
-864 DFSNQKDIC
+864 DFSSQKDIYMDDDH
-873 LDKDSNE
+873 LNE
-880 IRISLPVKYDKLS
+880 LNITLPVKHDQLS
-893 KSSNASLKFG
+893 TSSNATFDFG
-903 NGKWDD
+903 KRNW
-909 WSSNITYMGVIIDD
+909 NLNQTYIGVIIGD
-923 DMSIESSLRCFSDIY
+923 DMSIKFDDTFLTDCIVSDIY

-944 VTKELMYYTSCG
+944 VTDELIYYNYFRISR
-956 VPKPSGAKEYYRK
+956 SSSAKEYYRK

-982 TEENTSTLLGGDI
+982 TEENTSALLGGDI
-995 NYLLELSPKSG
+995 NYLLDLSPKSG
-1006 EPYYGIDF
+1006 DPYYGIDF
-1014 TWMLDNSSDWV
+1014 TWMFDNLSDWV
-1025 GTFKSLGRFNI
+1025 GTLKSLGEFCVYNHR
-1036 NSSLGYSPLLY
+1036 GYLVHTQLY
-1047 YTYSDNPTEDDWVKG
+1047 YTYSDNPTEDDWLKC
-1062 KYNYVDAKNAW
+1062 KYNSVGIKNAW

-1082 LRYKISVEDYEDVRF
+1082 LRYKIGAEEDFMLRGA
-1097 SDTAS
+1097 AS
-1102 VYISMSAPTSED
+1102 VYISMSAPTSEN

-1126 KYLLSKDKND
+1126 KYLLSADKND

-1182 VYLSDVVTDD
+1182 VYLADMVTDD
-1192 KGEILVSNMPYGDY
+1192 NGEILVSNIPYGDY
-1206 YVKEAKAPKGYVY
+1206 YVKETKIPKGYTCLNE
-1219 SDKKVNFTISS
+1219 KVNFTISS
-1230 DDWLI
+1230 DDWFI
-1235 LNVKNDRIKGTV
+1235 LNLKNDRIKGTV
-1247 EITKKSSISDGYY
+1247 EITKKSAVSDYY
-1260 DELGNFVRMIT
+1260 DESGNYVGMIT
-1271 HWDSSQ
+1271 NWSSSQ
-1277 ARLLK
+1277 AHLLK

-1328 YVITNTSKDIKF
+1328 YVITNTSKDTKF
-1340 SINKDNIESPISLNV
+1340 TINRDNIESSISLNV
-1355 ENCQKPAKVLVK
+1355 ENGQKPAKVLVK

-1378 NTPVQGAEFRLGYGS
+1378 NIPVQGVDFRLGSGS
-1393 SITDKNGIA
+1393 STTDKNGIA
-1402 FESDNFVF
+1402 FESNNFVF
-1410 GNYSLDCTKVPAG
+1410 NNYSLYCAKVPTG
-1423 YSKPDISNK
+1423 YSIPDISNK
-1432 NIVVSEENCNEP
+1432 NIIVSEENCDKP
-1444 LVIKVGIER
+1444 LIIKVGIER
-1453 KKASVKFYKVDDKD
+1453 KKVSVKFYKVDNKD
-1467 ILVPGAKYGLYKE
+1467 MLVPGAKYGLYKE

-1529 TANNSDRNLILSVKD
+1529 TANNSNRNLILSVKD
-1544 DTLKGSATLL
+1544 DTLKGSVTLL

-1706 SLSTNVPIADK
+1706 SLSTNVPIIDK

-1784 SVFEGK
+1784 SVSEGK

-1800 YAENTLSTET
+1800 YAEDTLSTET

-1865 SFNVIV
+1865 SFNVTV
-1871 AGESE
+1871 AGESD

-1920 GYYSSVSG
+1920 GYYSRVSG
-1928 LGNVKEVIISDG
+1928 LDNVKEVIISDG

-1999 KMIQSLTLKGDNIII
+1999 KMIQSLTLKGDSIII

-2020 YVNVLGDMT
+2020 YVNVLGDIT
-2029 LKGDSIIIGA
+2029 IDGKNVTIG
-2039 NAFYSANVL
+2039 
-2048 GDITVDGENVIIGGR
+2048 ER
-2063 AFYDVSK
+2063 AFYDVSMH
-2070 YESSENYTYNT
+2070 ESFENYGTYNT
-2081 NPGDIVLK
+2081 NPGNIVLK
-2089 GISSIDSNAF
+2089 GVSSIGSNAF

-2112 GKDSILKSY
+2112 GKDSVLKSN

-2130 YYNTSNQYKRLAEYY
+2130 YYTSNQYESLAKYY
-2145 ENNDCFISIKNV
+2145 KNNDCFISIKNV
-2157 GTIEKYAFS
+2157 GTIENYAFTS
-2166 SSYHYMGNVF
+2166 NYLYMGNVF
-2176 IEGIDT
+2176 IDGIDT
-2182 KIGESAF
+2182 KIGKEAF
-2189 ENLGWNIYSYSDYNS
+2189 GNLGWNIQNYSDYNN
-2204 ILKLTGTFSELNRGA
+2204 ILKLTGTFNEINRAA
-2219 FRYCSFMTADISGIS
+2219 FNYGSFMTVDLSGIS
-2234 SDTLLDGSL
+2234 SDTLLDDFL
-2243 FNYNPRLKVVK
+2243 FSYNRRLKVVK

-2262 SNSMFD
+2262 PNSMFE
-2268 SCRNLENVEGFREDA
+2268 SCYNLENIEGLREDA